1 MSGYGVTDP
10 PGSGGAGGPAT
21 IIDGVNGAIVATV
34 KDYANANP
42 LTVITVDVNGDP
54 VSSGGTTQYA
64 EDSAAVSGEMLAM
77 AGVVRKDV
85 RGTFVDADGDRTEL
99 QVTAS
104 GDLRV
109 DGSAVTQ
116 PVSAAS
122 LPLPTG
128 ASTEATLALVKA
140 KTDNLDVLLSTRLK
154 SADTLTAIT
163 TLGTITNVVHVDDNA
178 GSLTVDGS
186 VTVPGVATA
195 ANQATEIAS
204 LVNLDVALSTR
215 LKPADTLTAVTTVS
229 TVSTITNVVHVDD
242 NAGSLTVD
250 GPLTDAQLRAVP
262 VPVSGT
268 VAVTGVA
275 TAANQAT
282 EIASLTSIDTKLTSP
297 LTVTGPLTDT
307 QLRASAVPVSLA
319 SVPLPTGAVSEAG
332 GNLATLVAL
341 LLRTEELVHLTR
353 RHLAISTA
361 LYTHLVSLSS
371 TGISADEVLSVEL
384 TSH

>member
-1 MSGYGVTDP
+1 MGNYGVTDP

-34 KDYANANP
+34 KDYTNSNP
-42 LTVITVDVNGDP
+42 LTVISVDTNGDP

-64 EDSAAVSGEMLAM
+64 EDTAAVSGEMLAM

-99 QVTAS
+99 QVNSS

-128 ASTEATLALVKA
+128 AAT
-140 KTDNLDVLLSTRLK
+140 S
-154 SADTLTAIT
+154 
-163 TLGTITNVVHVDDNA
+163 
-178 GSLTVDGS
+178 
-186 VTVPGVATA
+186 
-195 ANQATEIAS
+195 ANQATEITS
-204 LVNLDVALSTR
+204 LANLDVALSTR
-215 LKPADTLTAVTTVS
+215 LKPADTLTAVTTVGTITNVVHVDDNAGSITVDGPLTDAQLRAAPVPVSGTVAVTGVATAANQVTEIASLANLDVALS
-229 TVSTITNVVHVDD
+229 TRLKPADTLTGVTTVGTVTTITNVVHVDD

-250 GPLTDAQLRAVP
+250 GPLTDVQLRATP

-282 EIASLTSIDTKLTSP
+282 EIASLASIDTKLTAP
-297 LTVTGPLTDT
+297 L
-307 QLRASAVPVSLA
+307 SVSLS
-319 SVPLPTGAVSEAG
+319 SVPLPTGAALESG
-332 GNLATLVAL
+332 GNLATMTAL
-341 LLRTEELVHLTR
+341 LLRMEELIHLTR
-353 RHLAISTA
+353 RHLAMTTG
-361 LYTHLVSLSS
+361 LYTHLVSISS
-371 TGISADEVLSVEL
+371 TGISADEILSVEL